1 MQIDWFPLWL
11 SLRVGALATALSL
24 VAGLWLGWLLAER
37 QFRGKDVL
45 EAFIELPLILP
56 PTVLGYYL
64 LVVLSQASPLGR
76 FFETLTGA
84 PLLFTWRAAVVAATV
99 YTAPLLVRSVRT
111 ALEEVDPS
119 FGRAARGL
127 GASPWRVFWYVSLP
141 LARGPVL
148 AATAL
153 AFARSMADFG
163 ITILIAG
170 NLPNRTQTLSVAVFD
185 AVERGDGATARALV
199 LVMSAVVL
207 ALLVVS
213 NRLKA
218 RQAAR

>member
-24 VAGLWLGWLLAER
+24 VAGLPLGWLLAEKK
-37 QFRGKDVL
+37 FRGKGLL
-45 EAFIELPLILP
+45 EALVELPAVLP

-64 LVVLSQASPLGR
+64 LVALSQASPLGR
-76 FFETLTGA
+76 LYAALFGA
-84 PLLFTWRAAVVAATV
+84 PLLFTWQAAVAAAAV
-99 YTAPLLVRSVRT
+99 YTAPLLVKSIRE
-111 ALEEVDPS
+111 ALAAVDP
-119 FGRAARGL
+119 GYARAALGL
-127 GASPWRVFWYVSLP
+127 GATPWRAFWRVSLP
-141 LARGPVL
+141 LAGRPIL
-148 AATAL
+148 AAGTL

-185 AVERGDGATARALV
+185 AVEHGDGATARALV
-199 LVMSAVVL
+199 LVMSGLVL
-207 ALLVVS
+207 ALLFLS
-213 NRLKA
+213 KRLDA

>member
-11 SLRVGALATALSL
+11 SLRVGALATVLSL
-24 VAGLWLGWLLAER
+24 AVGLWLGRLLAER
-37 QFRGKDVL
+37 QFRGKGFI
-45 EAFIELPLILP
+45 EALVELPLVLP

-64 LVVLSQASPLGR
+64 LVALSHASPLGG
-76 FFETLTGA
+76 FYEALTGA
-84 PLLFTWRAAVVAATV
+84 PLLFTWQAAVVAATI
-99 YTAPLLVRSVRT
+99 YAAPLLVKSVRT

-127 GASPWRVFWYVSLP
+127 GASRWRVFWQVSLP

-153 AFARSMADFG
+153 AYARAMADFG

-207 ALLVVS
+207 ALLFLS
-213 NRLKA
+213 NRLKP

>member
-24 VAGLWLGWLLAER
+24 AAGLSLGWLLAER
-37 QFRGKDVL
+37 RFRGKGVL
-45 EAFIELPLILP
+45 EAFIELPLVLP

-64 LVVLSQASPLGR
+64 LVALSHASPVGGLY
-76 FFETLTGA
+76 EQLTGA
-84 PLLFTWRAAVVAATV
+84 PLLFTWQAAVVAATI
-99 YTAPLLVRSVRT
+99 YAAPLLVRSVRE
-111 ALEEVDPS
+111 ALEETDTS
-119 FGRAARGL
+119 FGRTARGL
-127 GASPWRVFWYVSLP
+127 GASPWRAFWLVSLP
-141 LARGPVL
+141 LARGPIL

-199 LVMSAVVL
+199 LVMSALVL
-207 ALLVVS
+207 ALMFLS
-213 NRLKA
+213 NRLKP
-218 RQAAR
+218 RRAAP